1 MTGGRGCDRD
11 RGRGWKG
18 IRLPEGDS
26 GGRRRHKTEPILSR
40 DMDQG
45 KTEFVRCA
53 VEGKL
58 THTSRVLVMC
68 SQASMREMGVA
79 GLTEFAEW
87 QPELGNGLVREVLK
101 SDEWK
106 RLKLENLAEDCIG
119 LREMMLAML
128 RGDIRTVDVK
138 KLVRYAW
145 EDTEGKGKPIAATV
159 EEWSRAP
166 GTAQSLMGGN
176 VATHE
181 GTTCQVS
188 PRVGWGCT
196 GEG

>member
-1 MTGGRGCDRD
+1 
-11 RGRGWKG
+11 
-18 IRLPEGDS
+18 
-26 GGRRRHKTEPILSR
+26 
-40 DMDQG
+40 MDQG